1 MLKILSKFFDFC
13 GGKNK
18 RKFYQ
23 SIVFG
28 IFMALFDALKIPAI
42 VWMLDAVIGG
52 RVTPMVIWQCLGIC
66 LVSVI
71 GGSVVRYFNT
81 IIQCEA
87 GYDTTAGKRIEI
99 AEHLRYLPM
108 GYFNKNS
115 MGYITSV
122 TTNTMESLGDVATR
136 VVMLTTQGV
145 LTTLII
151 AVMLLF
157 YDYRIGIVVLV
168 GLLLFSWSTAGCR
181 KGQKR
186 YPRKRLPLTA
196 LWWNSFWNTSR
207 ASWKCALT
215 ICPAPRAGN

>member
-71 GGSVVRYFNT
+71 GGSVVRYLTRSSSARPAMIPRRANALRSRSICAT
-81 IIQCEA
+81 CPWAILIR
-87 GYDTTAGKRIEI
+87 TAW
-99 AEHLRYLPM
+99 
-108 GYFNKNS
+108 
-115 MGYITSV
+115 
-122 TTNTMESLGDVATR
+122 
-136 VVMLTTQGV
+136 
-145 LTTLII
+145 
-151 AVMLLF
+151 
-157 YDYRIGIVVLV
+157 GI
-168 GLLLFSWSTAGCR
+168 S
-181 KGQKR
+181 
-186 YPRKRLPLTA
+186 PP
-196 LWWNSFWNTSR
+196 
-207 ASWKCALT
+207 
-215 ICPAPRAGN
+215 